1 MWVGLAVALAL
12 LLGAILAGPILSRV
26 EHPKY
31 RVVEAD
37 GKFQIRDYPSMIV
50 AQVELT
56 GSREAALNK
65 GFRMIAG
72 YIFGGN
78 STAHK
83 VSMTAPVTQQSGAR
97 IAMTAP
103 VAQQAVD
110 GKWRVRFVM
119 PATYT
124 MDSLPRPKD
133 PAVHLEQIP
142 AQRFAVIRFSGLAGD
157 RSLARHEQS
166 LEGFLREKGL
176 KALSA
181 PVDAY
186 YNPPWTLPFLRRNEI
201 MVQIAF

>member
-83 VSMTAPVTQQSGAR
+83 VS
-97 IAMTAP
+97 MTAP

>member
-12 LLGAILAGPILSRV
+12 VGAILAGPVSSRV

-31 RVVEAD
+31 QLVEAD
-37 GKFQIRDYPSMIV
+37 GKFEIRDYPAMIV

-56 GSREAALNK
+56 GPREATLTK

-78 STAHK
+78 SATRK
-83 VSMTAPVTQQSGAR
+83 VAMTAPVTQQAGAR

-119 PATYT
+119 PAGSTLE
-124 MDSLPRPKD
+124 SLPRPND
-133 PAVHLEQIP
+133 PAVKLEEIP
-142 AQRFAVIRFSGLAGD
+142 ARRFAVIRFSGLARS
-157 RSLARHEQS
+157 RSLARHEQR
-166 LEGFLREKGL
+166 LEGFLRAKGL

-181 PVDAY
+181 PIDAY

-201 MVQIAF
+201 MVQIAD

>member
-12 LLGAILAGPILSRV
+12 VGAVLAGPLSSRV

-31 RVVEAD
+31 HLVEAD
-37 GKFQIRDYPSMIV
+37 GKFEIRDYPAMIV

-56 GSREAALNK
+56 GPREATLK
-65 GFRMIAG
+65 QGFRMIAG

-78 STAHK
+78 SAAHK
-83 VSMTAPVTQQSGAR
+83 VSMTAPVTQQAGAR

-110 GKWRVRFVM
+110 GKWCVRFVM
-119 PATYT
+119 PAGYT
-124 MDSLPRPKD
+124 LQSLPRPND
-133 PAVHLEQIP
+133 PAVKLEEIP
-142 AQRFAVIRFSGLAGD
+142 ARRFAVIRFSGLARE
-157 RSLARHEQS
+157 RSLARHEQQ
-166 LEGFLREKGL
+166 LDGYVRAKGL

-181 PVDAY
+181 PIDAY

-201 MVQIAF
+201 MLQIAF